1 LYIFIQLERWVD
13 CVRDYEALR
22 KELPSDKEVAEALFH
37 AQISLKATRGEDVS
51 NMKFGG
57 EVEIVSS
64 VEQLRAAISS
74 PGESFSAGSQFIVRF
89 TQFLVCQNSEL
100 LVLPCLQ
107 CYLLPYTIWSL
118 CDFVAWFFFLK
129 GYLLSTSCRQ

>member
-13 CVRDYEALR
+13 CVRDYEVLR

-37 AQISLKATRGEDVS
+37 AQIALKATRGEDVS

-57 EVEIVSS
+57 EVEIVSN

-74 PGESFSAGSQFIVRF
+74 PGELSATS
-89 TQFLVCQNSEL
+89 L
-100 LVLPCLQ
+100 LVHN
-107 CYLLPYTIWSL
+107 S
-118 CDFVAWFFFLK
+118 
-129 GYLLSTSCRQ
+129 

>member
-1 LYIFIQLERWVD
+1 M
-13 CVRDYEALR
+13 RDYEVLR

-74 PGESFSAGSQFIVRF
+74 PGESFSVGSQFIVRF
-89 TQFLVCQNSEL
+89 TQFLVCQNCL
-100 LVLPCLQ
+100 HCLVYNVIYCHTQYGLCVIL
-107 CYLLPYTIWSL
+107 SL
-118 CDFVAWFFFLK
+118 VFF
-129 GYLLSTSCRQ
+129 S

>member
-1 LYIFIQLERWVD
+1 
-13 CVRDYEALR
+13 VRDYEVLR

-37 AQISLKATRGEDVS
+37 AQIALKATRGEDVS

-57 EVEIVSS
+57 EVEIVSN

-74 PGESFSAGSQFIVRF
+74 PGELFSATYLSISAGSQFIMRF
-89 TQFLVCQNSEL
+89 TRFLVCQNCL
-100 LVLPCLQ
+100 HCLVYNVFYCHTQ
-107 CYLLPYTIWSL
+107 YGL
-118 CDFVAWFFFLK
+118 CDLSLVFLQ